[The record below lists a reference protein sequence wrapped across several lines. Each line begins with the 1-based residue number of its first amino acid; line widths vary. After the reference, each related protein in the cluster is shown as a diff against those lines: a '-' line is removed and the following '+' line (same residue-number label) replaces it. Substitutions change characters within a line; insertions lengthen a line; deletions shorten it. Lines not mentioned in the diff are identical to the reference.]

1 MALSREQFDERY
13 RDYRMTLR
21 DEFGNFVDAAAASR
35 QVIDCAFDGWTSEL
49 NLAPGFFNT
58 ARHALRT
65 FVILWADKLF
75 DPAGERG
82 VFNFLKFIENN
93 RRWFTEDEL
102 KRRRLSFATQPSVS
116 YRAVTYE
123 MLEEHRE
130 CIRSFTPLA
139 NIRKWRDG
147 YHAHF
152 DKEYF
157 SLDDRGRLEEEVRV
171 TRTDLDALTHLM
183 VELINAYSLAF
194 DGTSYIFRPG
204 NGIDLRPLLS
214 TARQGM
220 GEVSHGQ
227 LGPR

>member
-1 MALSREQFDERY
+1 MALSREQFDERF

-21 DEFGNFVDAAAASR
+21 DEFGSFVDAAAASR
-35 QVIDCAFDGWTSEL
+35 QIIDCAFEGWTPEL

-58 ARHALRT
+58 ARDALRT

-93 RRWFTEDEL
+93 RRWFTEEEL
-102 KRRRLSFATQPSVS
+102 KRRRLPFAAQPSVS

-123 MLEEHRE
+123 MVEKHRQ
-130 CIRSFTPLA
+130 CIQCFAPLA
-139 NIRKWRDG
+139 SIRKWRDG

-152 DKEYF
+152 DKAYF
-157 SLDDRGRLEEEVRV
+157 SLDDRDRLEEEARV
-171 TRTDLDALTHLM
+171 TRIDLDALTHLM
-183 VELINAYSLAF
+183 VEIINAYSLGF

-220 GEVSHGQ
+220 GKVSHTKS
-227 LGPR
+227 GPE